1 MTASQVTASQVT
13 ASQVTASQV
22 TASQVIE
29 KKSKK
34 MIFFGFFLAL
44 GADGC
49 GWVRMGAIVALGRS
63 EGYRNAVAFMVG
75 NGAFV

>member
-49 GWVRMGAIVALGRS
+49 VWVRSWLWDALKGAGTPLLLW
-63 EGYRNAVAFMVG
+63 
-75 NGAFV
+75 